1 VNEVL
6 GLRLAA
12 AFADGGW
19 ALYTVGV
26 SRTNDKAAATVALTP
41 ALPRDAAPRHERRL
55 TVCRFSPDGAWLA
68 LGCAD
73 ATIYLHDVSP
83 SSASLGGEAISDADD
98 DSGPS
103 VTCP

>member
-1 VNEVL
+1 MINSGTPDGVPASFDCA
-6 GLRLAA
+6 LRALAYDYGRA
-12 AFADGGW
+12 LRPDRATAVAF
-19 ALYTVGV
+19 
-26 SRTNDKAAATVALTP
+26 
-41 ALPRDAAPRHERRL
+41 H
-55 TVCRFSPDGAWLA
+55 PDGAWLA

-83 SSASLGGEAISDADD
+83 SSASLGGEAISDAND